1 MFDWNDLRYFLAVA
15 REGSTLAAARALGV
29 DATTVQRR
37 LAELERRLGRPLFAR
52 DGRGSRL
59 TEFGTTLLVQ
69 AEQVAASVQGFERQ
83 ARAARDDASGVVRV
97 TCPEPLALRLQ
108 ASPLLESF
116 HARHPGVRVEFVL
129 SDRYL
134 DLMKGEADIALRS
147 GDTDD
152 GALVGRK
159 IGDSQWGVYASPRYL
174 AAHGRPSGVG
184 EIARHELIG
193 FDDSLA
199 NHRASVWLRRVAPQ
213 ARFATRNN
221 SVLGIVHSARAGMG
235 LAPLPLPIGDAEPEL
250 ERVLGPIDE
259 LSRIWRILTTP
270 ELRHVPRVAAFFDH
284 VVEEVDALRP
294 ILGG

>member
-15 REGSTLAAARALGV
+15 EEGSTLAAARVLGV

-59 TEFGTTLLVQ
+59 TEFGTAMLAQ
-69 AEQVAASVQGFERQ
+69 ARQVADAMQGFERQ
-83 ARAARDDASGVVRV
+83 ALALRDAAAGVVRV
-97 TCPEPLALRLQ
+97 TCPEPLAARLQ
-108 ASPLLESF
+108 GSPLIENF

-134 DLMKGEADIALRS
+134 DLMKGDADIALRS

-152 GALVGRK
+152 GALVGRS
-159 IGDSQWGVYASPRYL
+159 IGESRWGVYGSRRYL
-174 AAHGRPSGVG
+174 AQHGRPAS
-184 EIARHELIG
+184 EAELTQHELVG

-199 NHRASVWLRRVAPQ
+199 NHRASVWLRRVAPE

-221 SVLGIVHSARAGMG
+221 SVLGLVNSARAGMG

-250 ERVLGPIDE
+250 
-259 LSRIWRILTTP
+259 
-270 ELRHVPRVAAFFDH
+270 RHVPRVAAFFDY
-284 VVEEVDALRP
+284 VVDEVDTLKP

>member
-15 REGSTLAAARALGV
+15 RGGSTLAAARALGV

-59 TEFGTTLLVQ
+59 TEFGTTMLAR
-69 AEQVAASVQGFERQ
+69 AEQVGDAIQGFERQ
-83 ARAARDDASGVVRV
+83 ALALRDAASGIVRV
-97 TCPEPLALRLQ
+97 TCPEPLAARLQ
-108 ASPLLESF
+108 GSPLIENF
-116 HARHPGVRVEFVL
+116 HARHPQVRVEFVL

-152 GALVGRK
+152 DALVGRK
-159 IGDSQWGVYASPRYL
+159 IGDSHWGVYGSRRYL
-174 AAHGRPSGVG
+174 AQHGRPASVD
-184 EIARHELIG
+184 ELPNFELVG

-199 NHRASVWLRRVAPQ
+199 HHRASVWLKRIAP
-213 ARFATRNN
+213 RTRLATRNN
-221 SVLGIVHSARAGMG
+221 SVLGLVNSARAGMG

-250 ERVLGPIDE
+250 ERVLGPIEE
-259 LSRIWRILTTP
+259 LTRIWRILTTP
-270 ELRHVPRVAAFFDH
+270 ELRHVPRVAAFFDY
-284 VVEEVDALRP
+284 VVEEVDSLKP

>member
-1 MFDWNDLRYFLAVA
+1 V
-15 REGSTLAAARALGV
+15 
-29 DATTVQRR
+29 
-37 LAELERRLGRPLFAR
+37 ERRVEPSGGHVGEA
-52 DGRGSRL
+52 GGA
-59 TEFGTTLLVQ
+59 EHLV
-69 AEQVAASVQGFERQ
+69 EP
-83 ARAARDDASGVVRV
+83 ARAA
-97 TCPEPLALRLQ
+97 Q
-108 ASPLLESF
+108 AQQ
-116 HARHPGVRVEFVL
+116 A
-129 SDRYL
+129 
-134 DLMKGEADIALRS
+134 
-147 GDTDD
+147 T

-174 AAHGRPSGVG
+174 AARGRPEGVD
-184 EIARHELIG
+184 ELARHELIG

-270 ELRHVPRVAAFFDH
+270 ELRRVPRMAALFDH

>member
-59 TEFGTTLLVQ
+59 TEFGATMLAQ
-69 AEQVAASVQGFERQ
+69 AEQVAAAVQGFERQ
-83 ARAARDDASGVVRV
+83 VRAARDDASGVVRV

-134 DLMKGEADIALRS
+134 DLTKGEADIALRS

-174 AAHGRPSGVG
+174 AAHGRPAGVD
-184 EIARHELIG
+184 ELARHELIG

-221 SVLGIVHSARAGMG
+221 SVLGIVLSARAGLG

-270 ELRHVPRVAAFFDH
+270 ELRRVPRVAVFFDH